1 MPKELEMTE
10 VTSPSL
16 SGVAE
21 TLLLTLYIRAMES
34 QRPDAL
40 VKDDKAVAL
49 IRQMNPDSSWVKR
62 MMVDEEDKVALVLRN
77 RQFDCLVRDILARR
91 PEAVVVHIGCG
102 LDSRFE
108 RVDNGKVEWYDLDLP
123 EVIAL
128 RRKLIGDEGGRYHF
142 LASSAFDGAW
152 LGKVAIY
159 GQRPFLF
166 LAEGVLMYFEEAQ
179 VRSLVLMLRDQFP
192 SSELA
197 FDAFSPFLV
206 RMNNLRI
213 SRTKIGAR
221 YQWGLKRGRDLE
233 SWGDGIALLSEWF
246 PFSCPEPRLAH
257 VSWMRHIPLLAR
269 VMGVF
274 HYRLG
279 KAGG

>member
-1 MPKELEMTE
+1 MAEITNKN
-10 VTSPSL
+10 L

-21 TLLLTLYIRAMES
+21 TLFMPLYIRALES

-40 VKDDKAVAL
+40 IHDDKAVAL
-49 IRQMNPDSSWVKR
+49 TKQLNYDSAWIKK
-62 MMVDEEDKVALVLRN
+62 MMVDEDDKVSLILRN
-77 RQFDCLVRDILARR
+77 REFDRNARDFLSRS

-123 EVIAL
+123 QVVEL
-128 RRKLIGDEGGRYHF
+128 RRELIGDESSRYHF
-142 LASSAFDGAW
+142 LAYSAFDRAW
-152 LGKVAIY
+152 LEIVSVHRR
-159 GQRPFLF
+159 RPFLF

-179 VRSLVLMLRDQFP
+179 VKSLVLMLREHFP
-192 SSELA
+192 GAELV
-197 FDAFSPFLV
+197 FDAFSPYLV

-221 YQWGLKRGRDLE
+221 YNWGLKRGKDVE
-233 SWGDGIALLSEWF
+233 AWGDGITLLDEWF
-246 PFSCPEPRLAH
+246 PFSRPESRLAH
-257 VSWMRHIPLLAR
+257 IRWMRHIPLFAKIF
-269 VMGVF
+269 GIF

-279 KAGG
+279 NAAR